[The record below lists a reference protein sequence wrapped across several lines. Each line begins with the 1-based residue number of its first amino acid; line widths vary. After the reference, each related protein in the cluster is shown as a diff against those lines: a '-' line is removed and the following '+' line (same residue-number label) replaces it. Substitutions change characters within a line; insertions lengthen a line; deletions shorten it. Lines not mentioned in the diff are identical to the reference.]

1 MKTAINLNKAVKPT
15 NKATQPPIIDPN
27 MLSRFDL
34 VKHSKE

>member
-1 MKTAINLNKAVKPT
+1 MKTTINLKKAVKPT

-27 MLSRFDL
+27 MLARFDL